1 VVKEK
6 QSIFSLQDGCIIIK
20 GTDCLLDHATQYY
33 KNLFGPGEGNAFELS
48 PGLCPAEACVNDQE
62 NVEMIRPF
70 SEEEIKHALLLMD
83 KNKVAG
89 PDGFPIEFFQT

>member
-1 VVKEK
+1 
-6 QSIFSLQDGCIIIK
+6 
-20 GTDCLLDHATQYY
+20 
-33 KNLFGPGEGNAFELS
+33 
-48 PGLCPAEACVNDQE
+48 VNDQE
-62 NVEMIRPF
+62 NVEMTRPF